1 MLNYNKMD
9 EVLNNLETQVDNFKN
24 IVEIQARLEGVL
36 GELSQAH
43 SEIKN
48 EREKSERFVV
58 SVEGLESAHKA
69 IDDKIETALQDYKEI
84 HSNIELIEAEI
95 EKNASEIS
103 ELQSESK
110 RSLQEIYSLSV
121 KNEKALSTIENKINS
136 FSREMGISVFAII
149 VCLLVS
155 ITMIVFFGL
164 IV

>member
-36 GELSQAH
+36 GELSQVH

-69 IDDKIETALQDYKEI
+69 IDDKIETALQDYKGI

-110 RSLQEIYSLSV
+110 RSLQEISV
-121 KNEKALSTIENKINS
+121 E
-136 FSREMGISVFAII
+136 
-149 VCLLVS
+149 
-155 ITMIVFFGL
+155 
-164 IV
+164 